1 VPLAGPSLNI
11 AVYCTFQ
18 NAFVLGAHRNDTGS
32 ENVLLSEHGGR
43 TMESVALR
51 VWIFV
56 GLHAG
61 LILGVLTF
69 F

>member
-1 VPLAGPSLNI
+1 
-11 AVYCTFQ
+11 
-18 NAFVLGAHRNDTGS
+18 
-32 ENVLLSEHGGR
+32 
-43 TMESVALR
+43 MESVVLR